1 LSYIDLV
8 HVAQENM
15 TMAHYTPAPVAPST
29 DADFDVDSAEAGFE
43 GLPPFLTGVGHRI
56 QKVREFRGMTRKELG
71 ERLGLIANSA
81 NTGVYALEVNGGGIR
96 ISTIY
101 KLACIL
107 DVSPGFLLD
116 GGDLVVKRTERF

>member
-1 LSYIDLV
+1 
-8 HVAQENM
+8 
-15 TMAHYTPAPVAPST
+15 MAHYTPAPAPVVNNDLDT
-29 DADFDVDSAEAGFE
+29 EDTTGFD
-43 GLPPFLTGVGHRI
+43 GLQTFLTGVGQRI

-71 ERLGLIANSA
+71 ERLGLTGTSA
-81 NTGVYALEVNGGGIR
+81 NTSVYSLEVGGGGIR

-101 KLACIL
+101 KVACIL